1 MIEPLHTFKTYFFG
15 GLLRILYSMLVVLFS
30 STLFHYCA
38 TLVYD
43 VLYFFYDNSILF
55 YIILW
60 KKTLQEKAQFLY
72 PA

>member
-1 MIEPLHTFKTYFFG
+1 M
-15 GLLRILYSMLVVLFS
+15 LLVLFS
-30 STLFHYCA
+30 STLFYCCA

-43 VLYFFYDNSILF
+43 VLYFYDNSILF

-72 PA
+72 PLPEALQPAMPRLAH